1 MKPEHT
7 YMAVIAVSTEAPLVA
22 GPPHG
27 QWTYADWET
36 LPDDGNRYEVI
47 EGVLYVTTAPSFF
60 HQWIVRRLERFI
72 GIPAEDQGLAFSAMG
87 PVGLLMPGC
96 DPVQPD
102 YVVILKSKGA
112 IIHGR
117 RIWGVP
123 DLIFEIL
130 STSNTDYD
138 EKVKLEIYAKA
149 GVPEY
154 VIVDPRARELRHH
167 RLEAPGQYARRRVFG
182 ERETATFDCLPGIG
196 VPVAE
201 LFSGA
206 PDTEL

>member
-1 MKPEHT
+1 
-7 YMAVIAVSTEAPLVA
+7 MAVIAISTEAPLVA

-47 EGVLYVTTAPSFF
+47 EGVLYVTTEPSTF
-60 HQWIVRRLERFI
+60 HQWIVNNLAGLVGF
-72 GIPAEDQGLAFSAMG
+72 PAVKQGLAYAFPA
-87 PVGLLMPGC
+87 PVGLIMPGT

-102 YVVILKSKGA
+102 YVVVLKSRSA

-130 STSNTDYD
+130 SPSNAAYD
-138 EKVKLEIYAKA
+138 ENVKLEIYAKA

-154 VIVDPRARELRHH
+154 VIIDPRTRELRHH
-167 RLEAPGQYARRRVFG
+167 RLEEPRQYAAPRVFG
-182 ERETATFDCLPGIG
+182 ETETATFDCLPRIG
-196 VPVAE
+196 VHVAE